1 METAERTE
9 PQFRSLGA
17 ILAFEYRSYGADHL
31 KAVLATMVENETR
44 REFVLEAAAELKAI
58 GVPIADEVLKAALQC
73 PSMCDVDIFCSYARQ
88 PPPISPRANESNVR
102 MWIWS
107 QERRAK
113 AKREQCEALLAQA
126 GIDPGWLNGEN
137 GQ

>member
-58 GVPIADEVLKAALQC
+58 GVPIADLVLEAAMQC
-73 PSMCDVDIFCSYARQ
+73 PSMTDPDAFCSYVRQ
-88 PPPISPRANESNVR
+88 PPPISPRANGDNIR
-102 MWIWS
+102 MWLWG
-107 QERRAK
+107 QQRRANQ
-113 AKREQCEALLAQA
+113 KRERCKRATATSRH
-126 GIDPGWLNGEN
+126 
-137 GQ
+137 